1 MLFKSWEIAMKAK
14 IHAAAGAVALLAVA
28 CFWLSTAVAELFGD
42 IETIAAVKS
51 AVLGGMVV
59 LIPAMAL
66 AAASGFSLGKG
77 WRSPVVRRKKRR
89 MQFIAANGML
99 VLLPS
104 AYMLA
109 NWAEQGRFDATFVV
123 VQLLELMAGAANII
137 LLSLNMRDGLALRR
151 RPSALARPG

>member
-1 MLFKSWEIAMKAK
+1 MKAK

-42 IETIAAVKS
+42 METIAAVKS

-66 AAASGFSLGKG
+66 AGASGFSLGKG